1 MKRYGVLMSLLVV
14 GLAQSAWAASPGTV
28 LIDPFDPGVSAAVSG
43 MGGASST
50 MGGIWALTY
59 NPAGLADVKDR
70 PEATFYEFQVGASY
84 LKWFEDQAVGYGTV
98 ALPPGFAL
106 GVANFDQGQITS
118 QTGFFTGGTE
128 KVSDFG
134 AIGGY
139 GTSLPGQLSNVDV
152 GISAQFW
159 QRNLASFKA
168 STFAVN
174 LGARAMFLEKQFAVG
189 AYVQNL
195 GPSLKFET
203 SEEDQQP
210 MGYTVGASWTMPKKE
225 GVPVGVRLAADGIKY
240 KDRKVYVGGGAEV
253 ILQDVLAL
261 RAGANTARDKTQPT
275 FGVGVIYKGFTFDY
289 AYNTIDLAGES
300 LATHL
305 VSLKFGLG
313 EVK

>member
-50 MGGIWALTY
+50 MGGLWALTY

-128 KVSDFG
+128 KISDFG
-134 AIGGY
+134 IIGGY
-139 GTSLPGQLSNVDV
+139 GTALPGQMSNVDV

-203 SEEDQQP
+203 SEEDP
-210 MGYTVGASWTMPKKE
+210 WLMGAL
-225 GVPVGVRLAADGIKY
+225 VRCADGPGAGK
-240 KDRKVYVGGGAEV
+240 GGARGV
-253 ILQDVLAL
+253 GHAAIVASILAD
-261 RAGANTARDKTQPT
+261 AGAGDLPWADRRGGSSNRARPRSAEQRNRQ
-275 FGVGVIYKGFTFDY
+275 I
-289 AYNTIDLAGES
+289 S
-300 LATHL
+300 
-305 VSLKFGLG
+305 
-313 EVK
+313 